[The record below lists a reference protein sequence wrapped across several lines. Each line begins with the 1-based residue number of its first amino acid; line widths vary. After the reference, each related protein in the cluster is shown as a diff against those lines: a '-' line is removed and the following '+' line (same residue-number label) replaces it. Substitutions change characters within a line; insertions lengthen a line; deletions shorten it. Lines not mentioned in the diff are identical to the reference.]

1 MSAKLSCQEQKQKQR
16 YLVEGPMS
24 LTFFDITLLIAE
36 YIGLG
41 TNFIKLPYFQ
51 RSILHLLDFHPEIS
65 QDSCMPLVLSLI

>member
-1 MSAKLSCQEQKQKQR
+1 
-16 YLVEGPMS
+16 MS
-24 LTFFDITLLIAE
+24 LTFFDITLLIVE

-51 RSILHLLDFHPEIS
+51 RNILHLLDFQPEIS

>member
-1 MSAKLSCQEQKQKQR
+1 
-16 YLVEGPMS
+16 MS

-36 YIGLG
+36 YMGLG